1 MRSVVPKHLQKEE
14 FLIMNQITQ
23 LHILE
28 KFPEWKVNYNDID
41 KSAHLFHFSGND
53 GYAEVEVIIN
63 SDKTWIVML
72 DGKLKCNANLE
83 WADIPKHINLVS
95 ELQQLLLIIQGA
107 HICKGCPF
115 EPFLDIIPSDNS
127 QPIFFM
133 NNNEAGAYVEDKIS
147 HFHKKVI
154 RSTGCVVFLP
164 GNDNFVCGK
173 TICDLCTKTEHYLR
187 TKKIQ
192 VQ

>member
-72 DGKLKCNANLE
+72 DGKAQMQC
-83 WADIPKHINLVS
+83 
-95 ELQQLLLIIQGA
+95 QFRMG
-107 HICKGCPF
+107 
-115 EPFLDIIPSDNS
+115 
-127 QPIFFM
+127 
-133 NNNEAGAYVEDKIS
+133 
-147 HFHKKVI
+147 
-154 RSTGCVVFLP
+154 
-164 GNDNFVCGK
+164 
-173 TICDLCTKTEHYLR
+173 
-187 TKKIQ
+187 
-192 VQ
+192 